1 MAILPI
7 VTYNDPILR
16 SKTEA
21 IKENSLNEDLDKLIN
36 DMFQTMY
43 NSSGVGLAAPQ
54 IGRSIRLFVMDAD
67 AMTEEIEEEEDLGP
81 IVFINPE
88 ILEKK
93 GEPVV
98 MEEGCLSIPDV
109 RDEVTRPDEVVIR
122 YLDRNFE
129 EKLETYKGWV
139 SRVIQHEHDHLD
151 GILFL
156 DHLSPFR
163 RRMHKFTLNKIDSG
177 KLKTEYPLVP
187 KKSVQME

>member
-16 SKTEA
+16 KKSVT
-21 IKENSLNEDLDKLIN
+21 IKESALNAELVKLIN
-36 DMFQTMY
+36 DMLQTMY

-67 AMTEEIEEEEDLGP
+67 SMTEEIEEEKDLGP
-81 IVFINPE
+81 MVFINPE
-88 ILEKK
+88 ILDIK
-93 GEPVV
+93 GEDVV

-109 RDEVTRPDEVVIR
+109 RDEVTRKDEVVIR

-129 EKLETYKGWV
+129 EKVETYSGWV
-139 SRVIQHEHDHLD
+139 SRVIQHEYDHLD
-151 GILFL
+151 GVLFL

-163 RRMHKFTLNKIDSG
+163 RRMHKFTLKKIDAG

-187 KKSVQME
+187 RKSVQM

>member
-7 VTYNDPILR
+7 VTYNDPILKKK
-16 SKTEA
+16 SDPVAGVDEE
-21 IKENSLNEDLDKLIN
+21 IEKLIN

-54 IGRSIRLFVMDAD
+54 IGRSIQIFVMDAD
-67 AMTEEIEEEEDLGP
+67 VMTEEIEEEEDLGP
-81 IVFINPE
+81 MVFINPM
-88 ILEKK
+88 ILESK
-93 GEPVV
+93 GEDVI

-122 YLDRNFE
+122 YKDRNFE
-129 EKLETYKGWV
+129 EKEEKFTGWV
-139 SRVIQHEHDHLD
+139 SRVVQHEFDHLE

-156 DHLSPFR
+156 DHLSRFR
-163 RRMHKFTLNKIDSG
+163 RRRHQFTLNKIDSG

-187 KKSVQME
+187 KKTAEM